1 MFRFKIY
8 SGSRIRA
15 GHPKR
20 VRTGAAG
27 RARLAASLLPLPLMA
42 ACAAPAPP
50 PPEPPLPYPPAA
62 RERMLRIALAEWED
76 WGRRERTPGA
86 GAPPSPARPAAE
98 TDPAN
103 FPRVLAYWR
112 ALEDDGG
119 AVARNRPL
127 YAAALS
133 GRAAAAGLWREPAWS
148 AAFVSFVL
156 RGAGVDRREFPPD
169 AAHGAYIDALVRDA
183 ERFPALAPFVPREPG
198 AYAPRPGDLVCADRS
213 AADPITHWR
222 QRAAD
227 GGRFRPMHCDI
238 VVEAG
243 PGSVLAV
250 GGNLGDAV
258 VRTRFPA
265 DGSGYL
271 LPPPPGGP
279 VWFAVFENRLGRLPP
294 WGPSPGGASTDNDAG
309 SPRS

>member
-1 MFRFKIY
+1 
-8 SGSRIRA
+8 
-15 GHPKR
+15 
-20 VRTGAAG
+20 
-27 RARLAASLLPLPLMA
+27 
-42 ACAAPAPP
+42 
-50 PPEPPLPYPPAA
+50 
-62 RERMLRIALAEWED
+62 MLRIASAEWEG
-76 WGRRERTPGA
+76 WGRREHVPGA
-86 GAPPSPARPAAE
+86 PAAPWPAE
-98 TDPAN
+98 VDPAN

-112 ALEDDGG
+112 ALDDDGG
-119 AVARNRPL
+119 AVARNRQL

-133 GRAAAAGLWREPAWS
+133 GRPEGEALWREPPWS

-156 RGAGVDRREFPPD
+156 RGAGVDRREFPPN
-169 AAHGAYIDALVRDA
+169 AAHGAYVDALVRDA

-198 AYAPRPGDLVCADRS
+198 LYAPRPGDLACADRGP
-213 AADPITHWR
+213 DPIAHWR

-227 GGRFRPMHCDI
+227 NGRFRPMHCDI

-294 WGPSPGGASTDNDAG
+294 WGNPGAGETAPHDAG

>member
-1 MFRFKIY
+1 LL
-8 SGSRIRA
+8 
-15 GHPKR
+15 
-20 VRTGAAG
+20 V
-27 RARLAASLLPLPLMA
+27 LPLLA
-42 ACAAPAPP
+42 ACAGVPPA

-62 RERMLRIALAEWED
+62 RERMLRIALVEWEE
-76 WGRRERTPGA
+76 WGRRDRIA
-86 GAPPSPARPAAE
+86 GDPPAAATPE
-98 TDPAN
+98 ADPAN

-112 ALEDDGG
+112 AVDEDGG
-119 AVARNRPL
+119 AVARNRPR
-127 YAAALS
+127 YAAAV
-133 GRAAAAGLWREPAWS
+133 AAGGGAARPAVALWQEPAWS
-148 AAFVSFVL
+148 AAFISFVL

-169 AAHGAYIDALVRDA
+169 AAHGAYVDALVRDA
-183 ERFPALAPFVPREPG
+183 ERFPDLAPFVPREPA
-198 AYAPRPGDLVCADRS
+198 AYAPRPGDLACADRGP
-213 AADPITHWR
+213 DPIDHWR

-227 GGRFRPMHCDI
+227 RGRFRPMHCDI

-243 PGSVLAV
+243 PGFVLMV

-271 LPPPPGGP
+271 LPPLPGNP

-294 WGPSPGGASTDNDAG
+294 WGGDRPVPPPPDLG